1 MFLDKKINF
10 KRLIIFISIF
20 ILLFLLATIFFKS
33 LKTENLYIPNKLLGK
48 KISNFSSKSL
58 LDDQYL
64 DSEKIFINKKY
75 YLINIWASWCGP
87 CRDEHPYLVKLS
99 QNDKLEIVG
108 INFKDK
114 KKNALSFLN
123 KHGNPYKKIF
133 IDDDGS
139 LSINLGAYG
148 IPETFLINN
157 KKIILLKLIGALN
170 SQTYQKIIDTINNE
184 K

>member
-1 MFLDKKINF
+1 VFLDKKINF
-10 KRLIIFISIF
+10 KRLIIFISTF
-20 ILLFLLATIFFKS
+20 ILLFLLAIIFFKS
-33 LKTENLYIPNKLLGK
+33 LKTENVYIPDQLVGK
-48 KISNFSSKSL
+48 EIPNFSSKSL
-58 LDDQYL
+58 FEDQYL
-64 DSEKIFINKKY
+64 ESEKIFINKKY

-99 QNDKLEIVG
+99 QNDKLKIVG

-123 KHGNPYKKIF
+123 KQGNPYKQIF
-133 IDDDGS
+133 IDYDGS

-148 IPETFLINN
+148 IPETLLINN
-157 KKIILLKLIGALN
+157 KKIVLLKFIGPLN
-170 SQTYQKIIDTINNE
+170 SQKYQKIIDAINNE